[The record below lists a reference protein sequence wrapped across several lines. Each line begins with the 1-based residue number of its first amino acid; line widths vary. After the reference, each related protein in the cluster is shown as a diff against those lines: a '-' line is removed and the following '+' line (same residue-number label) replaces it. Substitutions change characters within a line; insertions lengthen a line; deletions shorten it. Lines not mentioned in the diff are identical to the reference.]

1 MSEIDRVAMRLL
13 QLDRAAGRFFWAW
26 RQRGG
31 GRRIWTP
38 AAAEGSLASASVLCS
53 NCGDALG
60 RSRVG
65 RATPLGRWAT
75 VMAMDSPDRDD
86 PFHALVGRHYAWS
99 DLPSRIT
106 L

>member
-13 QLDRAAGRFFWAW
+13 QLDRAAGRFFWGW

-31 GRRIWTP
+31 GRRILTP
-38 AAAEGSLASASVLCS
+38 AVALGGLASASVLCS
-53 NCGDALG
+53 NCRHALG

-86 PFHALVGRHYAWS
+86 SFHTPVDLHYAWS